1 VAEKNDLE
9 QLEVYTDR
17 FPLLRLRKKVRKLFI
32 LINMVAAAVIST
44 KLFENA
50 SISVILANSLV
61 MIFDDPT
68 IADPLPAFQVAE
80 NIFLALYTVEMV
92 FKIVGMGFLFSENAY
107 LMDSWNILD
116 FVIVLISYFTLFTA
130 AETET
135 TVAS

>member
-1 VAEKNDLE
+1 
-9 QLEVYTDR
+9 
-17 FPLLRLRKKVRKLFI
+17 
-32 LINMVAAAVIST
+32 MVAAAVIST